1 MTHADRPEIAVG
13 AIVLDDDRLLMIRR
27 GHGPAA
33 GRWSIPSG
41 RIERGETAA
50 EAVVRE
56 VMEETSLAV
65 VCGPLIDWVELISDT
80 AHFVVLDFEA
90 TLMDDGDPVAGDD
103 AAEAC
108 WVATDQVCEL
118 RLVDGLAE
126 FLHEHG
132 IIRTLI

>member
-1 MTHADRPEIAVG
+1 MVTEPPEVAVG
-13 AIVLDDDRLLMIRR
+13 AIVLDGDRLLMVRR

-56 VMEETSLAV
+56 VSEETGLAV
-65 VCGPLIDWVELISDT
+65 VCGPLVDWAELISDE

-90 TLMDDGDPVAGDD
+90 TLMDDGEGLLAGDD
-103 AAEAC
+103 AAEAR
-108 WVATDQVCEL
+108 WVDTDMVCEL
-118 RLVDGLAE
+118 RLVEGLAE
-126 FLHEHG
+126 FLYENG